1 MRRMLQEDSL
11 AAGSAAT
18 CAVIADL
25 AGVAMDLRLRSRGES
40 VPGIKRVPCGKRRQL
55 PTQACGSDALPHT
68 AAHFSQFSPLIC
80 DLD

>member
-1 MRRMLQEDSL
+1 MRRMLQVDSL

-18 CAVIADL
+18 CVTIADL
-25 AGVAMDLRLRSRGES
+25 AGAVMDLRLRSRGES
-40 VPGIKRVPCGKRRQL
+40 VLGIKRVPVGKRRQR

-68 AAHFSQFSPLIC
+68 AARFWQFSPWIC